1 VGAARVTRTIR
12 TLPLSKGGF
21 APFGAVIETPGAVN
35 YPINAGRCI
44 RHHDLAPV
52 ELDGDGRALISIFIS
67 QPVALPY
74 ELTLM
79 ERHPL
84 GSQSFMPLQPL
95 PFLVIA
101 APDVGN
107 APGAPLAFL
116 AAPGQGVSFGRNVWH
131 GVLTPLGG
139 AEARFLVVDR
149 GGPGVNLQEHV
160 FEQPWTVEG

>member
-1 VGAARVTRTIR
+1 MTRTVR
-12 TLPLSKGGF
+12 TRPLTKGDF
-21 APFGAVIETPGAVN
+21 APFGAVIETPGATH

-52 ELDGDGRALISIFIS
+52 ELDADGRALVSIFVS

-74 ELTLM
+74 DLSLM

-84 GSQSFMPLQPL
+84 GSQAFMPLQPA

-101 APDVGN
+101 AADEDG
-107 APGAPLAFL
+107 APGQPQAFVT
-116 AAPGQGVSFGRNVWH
+116 APGQGVSFGRNVWH

-139 AEARFLVVDR
+139 PEARFLVVDR

-160 FEQPWTVEG
+160 FDRAWTVEG